1 MTKIKLQVFID
12 SRARENF
19 FFNLERRVS
28 FSRQQRDMKV
38 FPRLVR
44 RKLYQTKKYLLT
56 SEEVRVA
63 LKYLVG
69 DKKIQ
74 RLKLFFLNI
83 GTI

>member
-1 MTKIKLQVFID
+1 MFID
-12 SRARENF
+12 SRAGQKIC
-19 FFNLERRVS
+19 FNSERRVS

-38 FPRLVR
+38 LLRLVR

-63 LKYLVG
+63 LKYLAV
-69 DKKIQ
+69 DKKINKKKYS
-74 RLKLFFLNI
+74 LKHFFLNI